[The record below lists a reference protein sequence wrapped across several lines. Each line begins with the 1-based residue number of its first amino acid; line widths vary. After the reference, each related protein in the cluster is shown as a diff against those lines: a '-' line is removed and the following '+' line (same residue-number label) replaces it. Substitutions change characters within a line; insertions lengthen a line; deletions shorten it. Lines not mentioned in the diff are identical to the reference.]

1 LTSPHRHLN
10 HLRLSAAI
18 AALQPLRETP
28 AGLSA
33 LDLQLQHSSQQTC
46 QGGVR
51 SVKLLLKAVAFGTL
65 AQRLARQELDSQ
77 WLFQGF
83 LSAARNGRG
92 LVFTIE
98 DMQPL

>member
-1 LTSPHRHLN
+1 LN

-18 AALQPLRETP
+18 TVLQPVRETP

-33 LDLQLQHSSQQTC
+33 LDLQLRHESQQSQ

-51 SVKLLLKAVAFGTL
+51 SVKLVLKAVAFGAL
-65 AQRLARQELDSQ
+65 AQRLARQALGSQ